1 MRVTQT
7 SFNFNFT
14 CLKDKNNSS
23 GIPELQQYPTILKLL
38 QSLVHLRSVASV
50 VSNSLWPQGLWPT
63 RLLCHG
69 ILQARTMEWVAIPF
83 SRGSSQPRDRTWVS
97 CIGRGIPYHWLS
109 RETKSSFTLELNPP
123 VSPLHC
129 VSRHH
134 SWRTN
139 HNHNLQFY
147 VYHPHNSMTPTALL
161 LPDPWTC
168 YAPLPPPG
176 TGNVLFPFTDSLL
189 CIAALPQS
197 PLPPLGSERQ
207 HHLL

>member
-38 QSLVHLRSVASV
+38 QSLVHMRSVASLM
-50 VSNSLWPQGLWPT
+50 SNSLWPQGLWPT
-63 RLLCHG
+63 RLLHPWDSPGKNTGVGCHSLLQG
-69 ILQARTMEWVAIPF
+69 IFPTQ
-83 SRGSSQPRDRTWVS
+83 GSNWVS
-97 CIGRGIPYHWLS
+97 CVGRGIPYHWLS

-189 CIAALPQS
+189 CLAALPQS
-197 PLPPLGSERQ
+197 PLPPLGSER
-207 HHLL
+207 HHHFL